1 MSDYK
6 IFPYQTKCIV
16 LKKVY
21 QKKVK
26 KNGSK
31 KLPGD
36 AASPSKDAAQMLREY
51 FSGVPV
57 ESLSKRY
64 GYSIVKI
71 KTLATEYKKG
81 KIDIFDNPQKRRIAM
96 SIMTHQEEVQLLQDK
111 IRALEDAL
119 KLSNIKAEGFEVM
132 MRILKDEYGIDLSKK
147 VEAEQ
152 SKNSRKDTR
161 K

>member
-1 MSDYK
+1 M
-6 IFPYQTKCIV
+6 QR
-16 LKKVY
+16 
-21 QKKVK
+21 
-26 KNGSK
+26 
-31 KLPGD
+31 
-36 AASPSKDAAQMLREY
+36 AQAKMLREY
-51 FSGVPV
+51 FSGVSV

-81 KIDIFDNPQKRRIAM
+81 EIDIFDNPQKRRIAM

-152 SKNSRKDTR
+152 SRNSRKATR

>member
-1 MSDYK
+1 ME
-6 IFPYQTKCIV
+6 
-16 LKKVY
+16 
-21 QKKVK
+21 
-26 KNGSK
+26 SK
-31 KLPGD
+31 SYR
-36 AASPSKDAAQMLREY
+36 AMQRAQGKMLREY

-71 KTLATEYKKG
+71 KTLATEYKQG

-111 IRALEDAL
+111 IKALEEAL

-152 SKNSRKDTR
+152 SRSSRKDTR